1 MKHKSDLVHGPE
13 HLFNEIKAVK
23 ALGLPADEEK
33 VVMGAIR
40 RNAFHAHPHNII
52 VAMLGLLIVLNYFDS
67 NLTNCFPAK
76 CKIRR
81 KGIDNKLPILL
92 LIKQSHICLTVC
104 PVSSLTPLSSSR
116 SVASFPI

>member
-13 HLFNEIKAVK
+13 HLFNEIKAVRT
-23 ALGLPADEEK
+23 LGLPADEEK

-67 NLTNCFPAK
+67 NLSNCFPPNAK
-76 CKIRR
+76 FEERALKT
-81 KGIDNKLPILL
+81 NY
-92 LIKQSHICLTVC
+92 Q
-104 PVSSLTPLSSSR
+104 
-116 SVASFPI
+116 